1 MLTNDDLNKIQL
13 LIVTGSNQ
21 VVGRIDKLED
31 RVQRVEEKI
40 DLIPTKEEYFGSMDK
55 LMGEVMKSREE
66 QTVIGKEL
74 SDHSDRLDK
83 LEQKVG
89 VSFPT

>member
-1 MLTNDDLNKIQL
+1 MLTKDDLSKIQL
-13 LIVTGSNQ
+13 LIVAGSSL
-21 VVGRIDKLED
+21 VVREIDKVKDSIQEVKD
-31 RVQRVEEKI
+31 KI
-40 DLIPTKEEYFGSMDK
+40 RLIPTKDEYFGSMDK